1 MCIQLN
7 IENMKLTM
15 SSSMSGIFDWL
26 CSMFKGSIVVS
37 IEFMYWNA
45 QFWDEDKV
53 YWSGISGY
61 SSSLSIPVSEWN

>member
-53 YWSGISGY
+53 YCEVEFQDIPR
-61 SSSLSIPVSEWN
+61 LSVYL